1 MSSPLSAERVARRWL
16 LAYETKSGQDIE
28 LTLGPP
34 KTDDRGWV
42 VQTTFAKVD
51 GAPAGYLKFGYI
63 PKAEFD
69 RLYPTAVHYVG
80 VIEGRLLDGVPRTP
94 TGMRDAMLKVLG
106 FSPTDPI
113 TTRKLAN
120 LFEKKYGE
128 SYRSFVDYHV
138 DKPQIEY
145 VKSEVLRQGVGIAL
159 YEYTAR
165 VLAKR
170 GLSLWSSLLQEPEA
184 KAVWAA
190 MVARGYPVKAQP
202 SRWHGTRLSL
212 TY

>member
-1 MSSPLSAERVARRWL
+1 MNATLSAARVAQRWL

-28 LTLGPP
+28 LSLGPA
-34 KTDDRGWV
+34 KTDDRGWT
-42 VQTTFAKVD
+42 VQTAHAKVE
-51 GAPAGYLKFGYI
+51 GAPVGYLKFGYI

-69 RLYPTAVHYVG
+69 LLYSTAVHYVG
-80 VIEGRLLDGVPRTP
+80 LIEGRLLDGVPRTP
-94 TGMRDAMLKVLG
+94 TGVRDAMLKILG
-106 FSPTDPI
+106 FDPMDPI
-113 TTRKLAN
+113 TTRKLTN
-120 LFEKKYGE
+120 LFEKKYGD

-145 VKSEVLRQGVGIAL
+145 VKSEVLREGVGIAL

-170 GLSLWSSLLQEPEA
+170 GLSLWSSITQTTEA

-190 MVARGYPVKAQP
+190 MVARGYPVRSVP
-202 SRWHGTRLSL
+202 SPWHGTRLSL

>member
-1 MSSPLSAERVARRWL
+1 MTVSASRVAQRWL
-16 LAYETKSGQDIE
+16 MAYETKSGQEIE

-34 KTDDRGWV
+34 KADDRGWV
-42 VQTTFAKVD
+42 VQTSNAKVA
-51 GAPAGYLKFGYI
+51 GTPVGYLKFGYI
-63 PKAEFD
+63 PKDESD
-69 RLYPTAVHYVG
+69 LLYPTAVHYVG
-80 VIEGRLLDGVPRTP
+80 LIEGRLLDGVPRTP
-94 TGMRDAMLKVLG
+94 TGVRDAMLKILG
-106 FSPTDPI
+106 FDPMDPI

-120 LFEKKYGE
+120 LFEKNYGE

-145 VKSEVLRQGVGIAL
+145 VKSEVMRQGVGIAL

-190 MVARGYPVKAQP
+190 MVARGYPVKAVP
-202 SRWHGTRLSL
+202 SRWHGTRLKL
-212 TY
+212 GY

>member
-1 MSSPLSAERVARRWL
+1 MTLSASRVAQRWL
-16 LAYETKSGQDIE
+16 MAYETKSGQDIE
-28 LTLGPP
+28 LSLGPT

-42 VQTTFAKVD
+42 VQTAYAKVE
-51 GAPAGYLKFGYI
+51 GSPAGYLRFGYI

-80 VIEGRLLDGVPRTP
+80 VKGSLLDGVPRTP
-94 TGMRDAMLKVLG
+94 TGVRDAMLNILG
-106 FSPTDPI
+106 FDPMDPI

-170 GLSLWSSLLQEPEA
+170 GLSLWSSTLQEPEA
-184 KAVWAA
+184 KAVWAT

-202 SRWHGTRLSL
+202 SRWHGTRMTLA
-212 TY
+212 Y

>member
-1 MSSPLSAERVARRWL
+1 MTLSASRVVQRWL
-16 LAYETKSGQDIE
+16 MAYETKSGQDIE
-28 LTLGPP
+28 FSLGPS

-42 VQTTFAKVD
+42 LQVAHAKVA
-51 GAPAGYLKFGYI
+51 GSPVGYLKFGYI
-63 PKAEFD
+63 PKDEYD
-69 RLYPTAVHYVG
+69 HLYPTMVHYVG
-80 VIEGRLLDGVPRTP
+80 LIEGRLLDGVPHTP
-94 TGMRDAMLKVLG
+94 TGVRDAMLKILG
-106 FSPTDPI
+106 FDPVDPI

-120 LFEKKYGE
+120 LFERKYGD

-138 DKPQIEY
+138 DKPQVEY
-145 VKSEVLRQGVGIAL
+145 VKSEVLREGVGIAL

-170 GLSLWSSLLQEPEA
+170 GLSLWSSTLQQPEA

-190 MVARGYPVKAQP
+190 MVARGYPVKSVSSP
-202 SRWHGTRLSL
+202 WHGTRQTL

>member
-1 MSSPLSAERVARRWL
+1 MSAILSASRVAQRWL
-16 LAYETKSGQDIE
+16 MAYQTKSGQDIE
-28 LTLGPP
+28 LSLGPA
-34 KTDDRGWV
+34 KTDDRGWT
-42 VQTTFAKVD
+42 VQTAHAKVG
-51 GAPAGYLKFGYI
+51 GAPVGYLKFGYI

-80 VIEGRLLDGVPRTP
+80 LIEGRLLDGVARTP
-94 TGMRDAMLKVLG
+94 TGVRDAMLKILR
-106 FSPTDPI
+106 FDPMDPI
-113 TTRKLAN
+113 TTRKLIN

-145 VKSEVLRQGVGIAL
+145 IKSEVLRQGVGIAL

-165 VLAKR
+165 MLAKR

-184 KAVWAA
+184 KAVWAT
-190 MVARGYPVKAQP
+190 MVSRGYPVKAQP
-202 SRWHGTRLSL
+202 SRWHGTRLTL
-212 TY
+212 GY